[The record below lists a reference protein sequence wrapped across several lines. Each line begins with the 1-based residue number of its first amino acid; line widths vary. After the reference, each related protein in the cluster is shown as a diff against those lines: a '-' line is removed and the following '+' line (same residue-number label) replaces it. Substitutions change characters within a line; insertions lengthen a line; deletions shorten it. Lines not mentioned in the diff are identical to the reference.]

1 MGFLD
6 AFKGNQYKS
15 EAESLRAELERCK
28 SLLTPELMD
37 VKARQDRLA
46 EIEAKEKAAREETER
61 LQAEAS
67 KLGAEVDD
75 KKRFL
80 VTFDDELMF
89 QEFGLY
95 EPRFD
100 FTSVE
105 QYKDELKRLRDEQ
118 KRAVR
123 EMNDQA
129 KHTQWTVNNSKAQGR
144 KMVGDI
150 VRLLI
155 RAFNGECDEIVRKV
169 KFTNIDASI
178 NAIQKSAET
187 ISKLG
192 RVIGISVP
200 QDYVELKK
208 KEAYLSY
215 EYAQFKQQE
224 KERLRELRELER
236 EEAKLRKEIAEQR
249 KKLDKERKQYEK
261 ALADLDKQIAG
272 ASGDELEALNAKR
285 EEIVANLGEV
295 DKASKDID
303 YREANQKAGYVYV
316 ISNIGSFG
324 ENVYK
329 IGMTRRLD
337 PMERVMELSDAS
349 VPFNF
354 DVHAMI
360 FTEDAPGLE
369 AALHREFEDRKIN
382 KVNQRREFFHVTL
395 DEIKEVVRKSYDK
408 TVEFVDVPD
417 AEQYRISKKMEEK
430 AQG

>member
-1 MGFLD
+1 MGLFD

-28 SLLTPELMD
+28 SLLTPELMN

-46 EIEAKEKAAREETER
+46 EIEAKEKAAHEETER

-123 EMNDQA
+123 DMNDQA

-155 RAFNGECDEIVRKV
+155 RAFNGECDDIVRKV
-169 KFTNIDASI
+169 KFSNIDASI
-178 NAIQKSAET
+178 NAIQKSSET

-224 KERLRELRELER
+224 KERLRELREQER

-261 ALADLDKQIAG
+261 ALADIDKQIAS

-417 AEQYRISKKMEEK
+417 AEQYRISKKMEEQAK
-430 AQG
+430 G